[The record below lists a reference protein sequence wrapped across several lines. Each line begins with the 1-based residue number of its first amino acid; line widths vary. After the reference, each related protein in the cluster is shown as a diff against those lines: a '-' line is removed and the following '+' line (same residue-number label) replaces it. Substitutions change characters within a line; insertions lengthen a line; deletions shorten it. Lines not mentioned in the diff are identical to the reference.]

1 MTSKPLVS
9 IIMNCYNGQ
18 AYLKEALNSIISQTY
33 QNWELIFWDN
43 LSTDNSRKIFED
55 FKDKRFKYFLSKEHT
70 VLYHA
75 RNLAIRKTAGEFL
88 AFLDTDDM
96 WVSNKLEKQ
105 ISLFEKDSDIGLVY
119 GNCWIHTEKNIIKK
133 TKIFS
138 KKLLPTGNITKAL
151 FEDYK
156 VGLLTIMIRKSYLD
170 NFDNV
175 FSVKYDLLSDF
186 DFVIKFS
193 LKAKIDCVQEPVAIY
208 RRHKNQLQRIYSHK
222 QIEQLEKWY
231 SNIKNFPELKS
242 FNIMP
247 TLEKRIKY
255 LKILKLI
262 NEKRYL
268 KSFISIFNFPMS
280 LTKIKLI
287 LILLLPN
294 FIIKNFVDII

>member
-1 MTSKPLVS
+1 
-9 IIMNCYNGQ
+9 
-18 AYLKEALNSIISQTY
+18 
-33 QNWELIFWDN
+33 
-43 LSTDNSRKIFED
+43 
-55 FKDKRFKYFLSKEHT
+55 
-70 VLYHA
+70 
-75 RNLAIRKTAGEFL
+75 
-88 AFLDTDDM
+88 M
-96 WVSNKLEKQ
+96 WANNKLEKQ

-186 DFVIKFS
+186 DFVNKFS
-193 LKAKIDCVQEPVAIY
+193 LKAKIDCIQEPIAIY
-208 RRHKNQLQRIYSHK
+208 RRHKNQLQRIYSYK

-255 LKILKLI
+255 LKVLKLI
-262 NEKRYL
+262 NEKKYL
-268 KSFISIFNFPMS
+268 KSFISIINFPMS

>member
-1 MTSKPLVS
+1 
-9 IIMNCYNGQ
+9 
-18 AYLKEALNSIISQTY
+18 
-33 QNWELIFWDN
+33 
-43 LSTDNSRKIFED
+43 
-55 FKDKRFKYFLSKEHT
+55 
-70 VLYHA
+70 
-75 RNLAIRKTAGEFL
+75 
-88 AFLDTDDM
+88 
-96 WVSNKLEKQ
+96 
-105 ISLFEKDSDIGLVY
+105 
-119 GNCWIHTEKNIIKK
+119 
-133 TKIFS
+133 
-138 KKLLPTGNITKAL
+138 
-151 FEDYK
+151 
-156 VGLLTIMIRKSYLD
+156 MIRKSYLD

-193 LKAKIDCVQEPVAIY
+193 LKAKIDCIQEPIAIY
-208 RRHKNQLQRIYSHK
+208 RRHKNQLQRIYSYK

-255 LKILKLI
+255 LKVLKLI
-262 NEKRYL
+262 NEKKYL
-268 KSFISIFNFPMS
+268 KSFISIINFPMS